1 MLVEQFHLLIFW
13 VHLCLEARSGSI
25 GLFFDLIVFVL
36 NHIHVEHVC
45 LSEALFEVFVVLQRL
60 IAGFLNA
67 VKLIEKLT
75 HQRELFV
82 VYKMN
87 NFVIFIGEN
96 LPGLLMIKLFS

>member
-1 MLVEQFHLLIFW
+1 M
-13 VHLCLEARSGSI
+13 
-25 GLFFDLIVFVL
+25 FVL

-45 LSEALFEVFVVLQRL
+45 LSKALFEVFVVLQRL

-67 VKLIEKLT
+67 VELIEKLT